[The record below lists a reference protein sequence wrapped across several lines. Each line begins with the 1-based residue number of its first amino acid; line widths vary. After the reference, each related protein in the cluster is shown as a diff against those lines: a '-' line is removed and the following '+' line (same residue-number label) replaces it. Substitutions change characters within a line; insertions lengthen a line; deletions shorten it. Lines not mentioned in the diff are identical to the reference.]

1 MSLISRRL
9 AVTAAVV
16 TVFTWPFAAAA
27 DDFGRDNGETGG
39 SSDGT
44 GGISSGAGTPEDV
57 RITFTPP
64 ARSSEGALTTSTWT
78 PPACYYAP
86 LRTPVEMETYWAEMM
101 QRFSTPPWPPEDAQ
115 AMRDAHASFLE
126 EFPDY
131 NLDEEG
137 NGAFWGV
144 VRNDSYPIE
153 ERLACEPRTFWV
165 DFSDPPPV
173 EELAIQTDGLAEL
186 AWEQTR
192 VPDTEVSLNP
202 EGTQKVNLP
211 TWVWLDSVQFE
222 PVTVRAE
229 LDGYGIWAETTAT
242 PTELHLQPGSDA
254 RTFPASGRCA
264 LAGGSVGQPWS
275 PGRSGE
281 DPPCGV
287 QYHRATHNTGP
298 HQLQATLTWDVTW
311 TDHAGNGGDLPEGS
325 VATTVDI
332 TVEEVQTIVR

>member
-1 MSLISRRL
+1 MRTPAEMESYWEDTLERYTSPPH
-9 AVTAAVV
+9 V
-16 TVFTWPFAAAA
+16 
-27 DDFGRDNGETGG
+27 
-39 SSDGT
+39 
-44 GGISSGAGTPEDV
+44 PED
-57 RITFTPP
+57 I
-64 ARSSEGALTTSTWT
+64 
-78 PPACYYAP
+78 
-86 LRTPVEMETYWAEMM
+86 
-101 QRFSTPPWPPEDAQ
+101 
-115 AMRDAHASFLE
+115 ASLWDSHDQFLVG
-126 EFPDY
+126 FPDY
-131 NLDEEG
+131 NLEHQGE
-137 NGAFWGV
+137 GAFWGV
-144 VRNDSYPIE
+144 VRNEDYPPA
-153 ERLACEPRTFWV
+153 ERLSCERRTFWV